1 MSDTSTSHRPK
12 INDGYKH
19 ILKYTGIFGS
29 VQGLNVLISLVRN
42 KLIAVILG
50 AEGMGLAS
58 LFNTTIGLMS
68 QITNLGISFSAVRH
82 ISETFESGDDAKIE
96 HAIKVIRSWALL
108 TALLG
113 MLVCAVFG
121 SFLNSFSFSWGDH
134 SLHFIVLGIAVAFT
148 AITGGETAILKGTR
162 RLRKLALIQV
172 YTVLVSL
179 VISVPIYLIFH
190 MSGIV
195 PVIVLVAFA
204 SMLLTV
210 IYSYRFYPPRLR
222 GVMGAL
228 GEGKRMVQLGVAFSL
243 AGIMTS
249 GAEFIIRSFLNIYD
263 SLHAVGLYNAG
274 YMMTMVYGGMVFSAM
289 ETDFFPRLSA
299 VNNDQSRC
307 NSMINRQIEVSLL
320 IISPLLVLFSM
331 GLPLIVTILF
341 SSEFTPVVGMVQIT
355 ILALYLRV
363 MKLPVAYLTL
373 AKGDSLCFF
382 LLEAYS
388 AALMVTAVSL
398 GWRMFGLEGAGIG
411 LLLTEF
417 IDLIVINIFTRC
429 RYGYRSAAVVFV
441 YAAQQ
446 LPIAIVT
453 FVCVTTLT
461 GWAYWLCGTAL
472 AAVSLALSLHY
483 LRKSQ

>member
-1 MSDTSTSHRPK
+1 MRDNQTDRKPK

-42 KLIAVILG
+42 KLVAVILG
-50 AEGMGLAS
+50 ADGMGLAS
-58 LFNTTIGLMS
+58 LFNTTVGLVS

-82 ISETFESGDDAKIE
+82 ISETFESGDIAKIE
-96 HAIKVIRSWALL
+96 HTVKVVRSWALL

-113 MLVCAVFG
+113 MLTCAVFG
-121 SFLNSFSFSWGDH
+121 SFLNDFTFSWGDH
-134 SLHFIVLGIAVAFT
+134 SLHFIVLGIAVGLA
-148 AITGGETAILKGTR
+148 AVTGGETAILKGTR

-179 VISVPIYLIFH
+179 VISVPIYLMFH

-204 SMLLTV
+204 SMILTV
-210 IYSYRFYPPRLR
+210 VYSYRFYPLRLQ
-222 GVMGAL
+222 GLISAL
-228 GEGKRMVQLGVAFSL
+228 GEGKHLVQLGVAFSV
-243 AGIMTS
+243 AGIMTN
-249 GAEFIIRSFLNIYD
+249 GAEFIIRSFLNKYD
-263 SLHAVGLYNAG
+263 SLYAVGLYNAG

-299 VNNDQSRC
+299 VNNDQNRC

-355 ILALYLRV
+355 VLALYLRV

-388 AALMVTAVSL
+388 AALMVTAVSF
-398 GWRMFGLEGAGIG
+398 GWKMFGLEGAGLG
-411 LLLTEF
+411 LLVTEL

-429 RYGYRSAAVVFV
+429 RYGYRSTNVILV

-446 LPIAIVT
+446 LPIAVVMY
-453 FVCVTTLT
+453 VCVTTLT
-461 GWAYWLCGTAL
+461 GSAYWLCGCAL
-472 AAVSLALSLHY
+472 VAVSLAFSLHY
-483 LRKSQ
+483 LRKKH

>member
-1 MSDTSTSHRPK
+1 MRDNQTDRKPK

-42 KLIAVILG
+42 KLVAVILG
-50 AEGMGLAS
+50 ADGMGLAS
-58 LFNTTIGLMS
+58 LFNTTVGLVS

-82 ISETFESGDDAKIE
+82 ISETFESGDIAKIE
-96 HAIKVIRSWALL
+96 HTVKVVRSWALL

-113 MLVCAVFG
+113 MLTCAIFG
-121 SFLNSFSFSWGDH
+121 SFLNDFTFSWGDH
-134 SLHFIVLGIAVAFT
+134 SLHFIVLGLAVGLA
-148 AITGGETAILKGTR
+148 AVTGGETAILKGTR

-179 VISVPIYLIFH
+179 VISVPIYLMFH

-204 SMLLTV
+204 SMILTV
-210 IYSYRFYPPRLR
+210 VYSYRFYPLHLQ
-222 GVMGAL
+222 GLIGAL
-228 GEGKRMVQLGVAFSL
+228 GEGKHLVQLGVAFSV
-243 AGIMTS
+243 AGIMTN
-249 GAEFIIRSFLNIYD
+249 GAEFIIRSFLNKYD
-263 SLHAVGLYNAG
+263 SLYAVGLYNAG

-299 VNNDQSRC
+299 VNNDQNRC

-355 ILALYLRV
+355 VLALYLRV

-388 AALMVTAVSL
+388 AALMVTAVVF
-398 GWRMFGLEGAGIG
+398 GWKMFGLEGAGLG
-411 LLLTEF
+411 LLVTEL
-417 IDLIVINIFTRC
+417 IDLVVINIFTRC
-429 RYGYRSAAVVFV
+429 RYGYRSTNVILV

-446 LPIAIVT
+446 LPIAAVMY
-453 FVCVTTLT
+453 VCVTTLT
-461 GWAYWLCGTAL
+461 GSAYWLCGCAL
-472 AAVSLALSLHY
+472 VAVSLAFSLHY
-483 LRKSQ
+483 LRKKH

>member
-1 MSDTSTSHRPK
+1 MRNSTTDSKPK

-58 LFNTTIGLMS
+58 LFNTTVGLMS
-68 QITNLGISFSAVRH
+68 QLTNLGISFSAVRH

-96 HAIKVIRSWALL
+96 HVIKVIRSWALL

-113 MLVCAVFG
+113 MLACAVFG
-121 SFLNSFSFSWGDH
+121 SFLNNFTFSWGDH

-162 RLRKLALIQV
+162 RLRKLAMIQV

-179 VISVPIYLIFH
+179 VISVPIYLMFH

-204 SMLLTV
+204 AMLLTV

-222 GVMGAL
+222 GVIGAL
-228 GEGKRMVQLGVAFSL
+228 GEGKRMVQLGVAFSM
-243 AGIMTS
+243 AGIMTA
-249 GAEFIIRSFLNIYD
+249 GAEFVIRSFLNKYD

-299 VNNDQSRC
+299 INNDQSRC
-307 NSMINRQIEVSLL
+307 NSVINRQIEVSLL
-320 IISPLLVLFSM
+320 IISPLLVLFSL

-341 SSEFTPVVGMVQIT
+341 SSEFMPVVGMVQIT

-373 AKGDSLCFF
+373 AKGDSLSFF
-382 LLEAYS
+382 VLEAYS
-388 AALMVTAVSL
+388 AALMVAAVSF
-398 GWRMFGLEGAGIG
+398 GWRLFGLEGAGIG
-411 LLLTEF
+411 LLVTEF
-417 IDLIVINIFTRC
+417 IDLIVINIFARY

-446 LPIAIVT
+446 LPIAVVM

-461 GWAYWLCGTAL
+461 GWTYWLCGSAL

-483 LRKSQ
+483 LRKKQ

>member
-1 MSDTSTSHRPK
+1 MRDNQTDRKPK

-42 KLIAVILG
+42 KLVAVILG
-50 AEGMGLAS
+50 ADGMGLAS
-58 LFNTTIGLMS
+58 LFNTTVGLVS

-82 ISETFESGDDAKIE
+82 ISETFESGDIAKIE
-96 HAIKVIRSWALL
+96 HTVKVVRSWALL

-113 MLVCAVFG
+113 MLTCAVFG
-121 SFLNSFSFSWGDH
+121 SFLNDFTFSWGDH
-134 SLHFIVLGIAVAFT
+134 SLHFIVLGIAVGLA
-148 AITGGETAILKGTR
+148 AVTGGETAILKGTR

-179 VISVPIYLIFH
+179 VISVPIYLMFH

-204 SMLLTV
+204 SMILTV
-210 IYSYRFYPPRLR
+210 VYSYRFYPLRLQ
-222 GVMGAL
+222 GLIGAL
-228 GEGKRMVQLGVAFSL
+228 GEGKHLVQLGVAFSV
-243 AGIMTS
+243 AGIMTN
-249 GAEFIIRSFLNIYD
+249 GAEFIIRSFLNKYD
-263 SLHAVGLYNAG
+263 SLYAVGLYNAG

-299 VNNDQSRC
+299 VNNDQNRC

-355 ILALYLRV
+355 VLALYLRV

-388 AALMVTAVSL
+388 AALMVTAVSF
-398 GWRMFGLEGAGIG
+398 GWKMFGLEGAGLG
-411 LLLTEF
+411 LLVTEL

-429 RYGYRSAAVVFV
+429 RYGYRSTNVILV

-446 LPIAIVT
+446 LPIAAVMY
-453 FVCVTTLT
+453 VCVTTLT
-461 GWAYWLCGTAL
+461 GSAYWLCGCAL
-472 AAVSLALSLHY
+472 VAVSLAFSLHY
-483 LRKSQ
+483 LRKKH